1 MALRVPE
8 TDIKIKHLN
17 PARSNLNHLRS
28 EAANETQHPE
38 ITIVPTVCEITG
50 WLADSPKSA
59 AGTQRTVPHIWQMP
73 QRALLLSQKPRRKRG
88 GGGRGRAE
96 TKASST
102 RTRSLNR

>member
-88 GGGRGRAE
+88 GGGQREGRD
-96 TKASST
+96 K
-102 RTRSLNR
+102 SLIYQNEKSQ